1 MTEKINFSGVQ
12 YLTVDKNNIGQRVDN
27 FLINRLNNLPKSKIY
42 KILRKGEVRV
52 NKKRIK
58 AEYKLQLN
66 DEIRIPPLYLEE
78 KKEIFIPDYFL
89 DLIQKR
95 VIFTDENFLIFNK
108 PAGIAVHAGS
118 QREYGL
124 IDVVK
129 KIWGENYAHLAH
141 RIDRD
146 TTGVL
151 VLAKNRPALNAFQ
164 QASKDGRITK
174 KYIFLTNDWRENCR
188 EIQIYL
194 KKTEIN
200 GEEKMLICKKD
211 EPNSKLAIT
220 QFAIRQ
226 KFLGAKL
233 VEAKLLSGRTHQ
245 IRVSVKSQ
253 GFGIA
258 GDKKYGDFQF
268 NRKIENLGYKSM
280 FLHAEFIEFEYQNRK
295 ISVRAELGE
304 EEKKLLAKIANK
316 N

>member
-1 MTEKINFSGVQ
+1 M
-12 YLTVDKNNIGQRVDN
+12 
-27 FLINRLNNLPKSKIY
+27 
-42 KILRKGEVRV
+42 
-52 NKKRIK
+52 
-58 AEYKLQLN
+58 
-66 DEIRIPPLYLEE
+66 
-78 KKEIFIPDYFL
+78 
-89 DLIQKR
+89 
-95 VIFTDENFLIFNK
+95 
-108 PAGIAVHAGS
+108 HAGS